1 MNLILDIHTHT
12 IASGHAYGTIREMA
26 QAACERGL
34 KLLGFAEHGPKIPGA
49 IDPFYFRNLFV
60 IPRTLYGVEILHGC
74 EIDVLNDGTLDLDQ
88 ELIDK
93 LDFGIAGIH
102 VQCYENVGREKNTD
116 NLLSCMSN
124 EKVFF
129 VSHPDDDHTPLN
141 YARLVEGAK
150 NFHVALEL
158 NNSSLVKKHLR
169 LNCYENYRTMLAL
182 CEKFSVPII
191 VSSDAHDP
199 SAVGEFTLAEKFL
212 REINF
217 NESLILNTSVDKLK
231 SFIACER

>member
-1 MNLILDIHTHT
+1 MNLVLDIHTHT

-26 QAACERGL
+26 QAASERGL

-49 IDPFYFRNLFV
+49 INPFYFRNFVV
-60 IPRTLYGVEILHGC
+60 IPRKLYGVEILHGC
-74 EIDVLNDGTLDLDQ
+74 EINVLNDGTLDLEQ

-102 VQCYENVGREKNTD
+102 VQCYENVGLEKNTD
-116 NLLSCMSN
+116 NLLSCMAN
-124 EKVFF
+124 EKIFF

-141 YARLVEGAK
+141 YERLVDGAK
-150 NFHVALEL
+150 KFHVALEV
-158 NNSSLVKKHLR
+158 NNSSFVKEDKR
-169 LNCYENYRTMLAL
+169 LNCRENYRTMLAL

-212 REINF
+212 RDINF
-217 NESLILNTSVDKLK
+217 DETLILNTAVDKLK
-231 SFIACER
+231 NFIRL

>member
-1 MNLILDIHTHT
+1 MNLVLDVHTHT

-26 QAACERGL
+26 QAAAERGL
-34 KLLGFAEHGPKIPGA
+34 KLLGFAEHGPSIPGA
-49 IDPFYFRNLFV
+49 IDPFYFRNLIV
-60 IPRTLYGVEILHGC
+60 IPRELYGVEILHGC
-74 EIDVLNDGTLDLDQ
+74 EINVLNDGTLDLEQ

-102 VQCYENVGREKNTD
+102 VQCYENVGLEKNTD
-116 NLLSCMSN
+116 NLLSCMAN
-124 EKVFF
+124 EKIFF

-150 NFHVALEL
+150 NFHVALEV
-158 NNSSLVKKHLR
+158 NNSSFVKEDKR
-169 LNCYENYRTMLAL
+169 LNCRENYRTMLGL

-199 SAVGEFTLAEKFL
+199 SGVGEFALAEKFL
-212 REINF
+212 CEINF
-217 NESLILNTSVDKLK
+217 SEELILNTDVNKLK
-231 SFIACER
+231 NFIRD

>member
-26 QAACERGL
+26 QSAAERDL

-49 IDPFYFRNLFV
+49 IDPFYFRNLIV
-60 IPRTLYGVEILHGC
+60 IPRKLYGVEILHGC
-74 EIDVLNDGTLDLDQ
+74 EIDVLNDGTLDLEQ

-102 VQCYENVGREKNTD
+102 VQCYKNVGREKNTD

-141 YARLVEGAK
+141 YERLVAGAK
-150 NFHVALEL
+150 KFHVALEV
-158 NNSSLVKKHLR
+158 NNSSFVKEDKR
-169 LNCYENYRTMLAL
+169 LNCRANYGTMLAL
-182 CEKFSVPII
+182 CKKFSVPII

-199 SAVGEFTLAEKFL
+199 SWVGEFTLAENFL

-217 NESLILNTSVDKLK
+217 DETLILNTSVDKLK
-231 SFIACER
+231 QFIRL

>member
-1 MNLILDIHTHT
+1 MNLVLDIHTHT

-26 QAACERGL
+26 QAASERGL

-49 IDPFYFRNLFV
+49 INPFYFRNFVV
-60 IPRTLYGVEILHGC
+60 IPRKLYGVEILHGC
-74 EIDVLNDGTLDLDQ
+74 EINVLNDGTLDLEQ

-116 NLLSCMSN
+116 NLLSCMAN
-124 EKVFF
+124 EKIFF

-141 YARLVEGAK
+141 YERLVDGAK
-150 NFHVALEL
+150 KFHVALEV
-158 NNSSLVKKHLR
+158 NNSSFVKEDKR
-169 LNCYENYRTMLAL
+169 LNCRENYRTMLAL

-212 REINF
+212 RDINF
-217 NESLILNTSVDKLK
+217 DETLILNTAVDKLK
-231 SFIACER
+231 NFIRL